1 MGHPVASIF
10 IKRKMDQKASAY
22 INQETI
28 LSNKTFAQVW
38 NIYFLLNSAVQ
49 LNDIWDTQNSI
60 KNFMYSS
67 YKLQVSVK

>member
-1 MGHPVASIF
+1 
-10 IKRKMDQKASAY
+10 MDQKAGAY

-28 LSNKTFAQVW
+28 LSNKTFAQIQ
-38 NIYFLLNSAVQ
+38 NMYFLLNSAVQ

-67 YKLQVSVK
+67 HKLQVSAK